1 MLLHGSDQDF
11 LGKIQVAS
19 IEATCNRVWHLY
31 SKDCLFDQCP
41 ILQQLSALLLAD
53 AIKLRHN
60 GRLPA
65 LRVHHYAS
73 SLHNTHVGLEVFNH
87 KLFFK

>member
-19 IEATCNRVWHLY
+19 IEIAGNRVWHLDG
-31 SKDCLFDQCP
+31 KDCLFDQCHIP
-41 ILQQLSALLLAD
+41 QELSALLLAD

-60 GRLPA
+60 CRSPA
-65 LRVHHYAS
+65 LLINYHAGP
-73 SLHNTHVGLEVFNH
+73 L
-87 KLFFK
+87 